1 MADIRS
7 EVHKEIDRMTEKE
20 LLGLKEF
27 LATFP
32 DRVGAMLR
40 NAPVDD
46 EPVTEE
52 DLRAIAESQE
62 WFRQNGGK
70 GIPHD
75 QVVQELGLE

>member
-1 MADIRS
+1 MADIRH
-7 EVHKEIDRMTEKE
+7 EVHEEIDRMTEKG
-20 LLGLKEF
+20 LLGLREF
-27 LATFP
+27 LATLP